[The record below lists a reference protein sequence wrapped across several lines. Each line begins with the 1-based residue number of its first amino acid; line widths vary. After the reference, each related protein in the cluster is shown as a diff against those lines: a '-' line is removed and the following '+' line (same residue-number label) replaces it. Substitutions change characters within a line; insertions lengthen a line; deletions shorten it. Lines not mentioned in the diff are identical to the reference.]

1 MEAGAEEAGRDG
13 EAAGRVEGVVK
24 GEKEEEVVVELM
36 LLCVTVSSKPA
47 SRDSHNVT
55 MIYTCMTSY

>member
-24 GEKEEEVVVELM
+24 GEKEEMVVELM

-47 SRDSHNVT
+47 SRDSDNVT
-55 MIYTCMTSY
+55 MIYT